1 MIVRAALAASLA
13 TLLVA
18 PAAPSLAK
26 PLKQVYRK
34 PGPIEPGSYRDPYF
48 GRQGG
53 RICARW
59 CLQDR
64 NPCDPPEFKV
74 ADGRCRIDFLDD

>member
-1 MIVRAALAASLA
+1 MTFARFLAFGLVLLASATAGAA
-13 TLLVA
+13 
-18 PAAPSLAK
+18 
-26 PLKQVYRK
+26 PLKQVYKK
-34 PGPIEPGSYRDPYF
+34 PQPIQPGSYDDPYY

-64 NPCDPPEFKV
+64 NPCDPPDFKI
-74 ADGRCRIDFLDD
+74 ADGRCLDDWQ